1 MPAGPMIERELAQIR
16 ADPRYG
22 IDGADFD
29 LLQRELEL
37 LIMKVSEFEAEDAL
51 RRRKRKRLSGRA
63 FPRPDTTSRT
73 SN

>member
-1 MPAGPMIERELAQIR
+1 MAAGPTIERELEQIR

-37 LIMKVSEFEAEDAL
+37 LIAMVSEFEAEGAL

-63 FPRPDTTSRT
+63 SPGPDTPSRT